1 MGHFDPLILLRSESG
16 CHLGNLIFND
26 LEALQVE
33 SSAHFDHLIFTERGG
48 VLQKNRSFQ
57 NDNSGGF
64 VTAKIKLRKAEL
76 DFRGQPKFPLWG
88 FGSERL
94 GVTVKWYF
102 PKWEAPLYRIEAA
115 PMRNLTNFVKFLK
128 EKCELSLYAGG
139 SLSADRHCCNIWHLP
154 GSVRTAP
161 RSKRRYT
168 FLAQRA
174 F

>member
-88 FGSERL
+88 FGVS
-94 GVTVKWYF
+94 
-102 PKWEAPLYRIEAA
+102 
-115 PMRNLTNFVKFLK
+115 N
-128 EKCELSLYAGG
+128 
-139 SLSADRHCCNIWHLP
+139 
-154 GSVRTAP
+154 
-161 RSKRRYT
+161 
-168 FLAQRA
+168 
-174 F
+174 

>member
-1 MGHFDPLILLRSESG
+1 MGHFDPLILLRVESG
-16 CHLGNLIFND
+16 CPLGNLIFND

-88 FGSERL
+88 FGSEQL
-94 GVTVKWYF
+94 GVTVFWYF
-102 PKWEAPLYRIEAA
+102 PKWEVPLY
-115 PMRNLTNFVKFLK
+115 
-128 EKCELSLYAGG
+128 
-139 SLSADRHCCNIWHLP
+139 
-154 GSVRTAP
+154 
-161 RSKRRYT
+161 
-168 FLAQRA
+168 
-174 F
+174 

>member
-76 DFRGQPKFPLWG
+76 DFRGQP
-88 FGSERL
+88 
-94 GVTVKWYF
+94 
-102 PKWEAPLYRIEAA
+102 
-115 PMRNLTNFVKFLK
+115 
-128 EKCELSLYAGG
+128 
-139 SLSADRHCCNIWHLP
+139 
-154 GSVRTAP
+154 
-161 RSKRRYT
+161 
-168 FLAQRA
+168 
-174 F
+174 